1 MVFGHDYVVPSTLAT
16 SLQRPVFPP
25 RRKTQMPT
33 PVPPPENKSRTRL
46 TSMVKATLNTIQN
59 RQPPPRQPLPP
70 PPPNTIIPDSS
81 PRRSRLRPFR
91 PSVLLMAL
99 PWSSLGG
106 YSSCRPPKE
115 KPEGRDF
122 RVPALPRACS
132 SGCAR

>member
-46 TSMVKATLNTIQN
+46 TSMVKATLSTIQN

-70 PPPNTIIPDSS
+70 PPPNTMMPDSS

-91 PSVLLMAL
+91 PSVLLMVLSPAPIRRVLLIAL
-99 PWSSLGG
+99 LGNNAEGTRLLSPSLQRSS
-106 YSSCRPPKE
+106 
-115 KPEGRDF
+115 
-122 RVPALPRACS
+122 V
-132 SGCAR
+132 SG